1 MRLSYVYHIVY
12 RIVPYY
18 VPLCVLVDDGIPPML
33 PHTVVQSMHE
43 KWAGLGWMKILHN
56 MVVMHFLFQDV
67 LLLRNKMTIIFTVSL
82 CQEFSIFLYQIVY
95 VFHLCTV
102 LCTPSGTVLRT
113 PSVYHIVMYTIR
125 LPMCT
130 VLCTICVPY
139 CVCVPYLCTVL
150 CTPSVYGI
158 VYHMVTMLCTMLC
171 TLLCFDDDDSTHF
184 HHTLYYIYYTWCWHY
199 VVHGSTY
206 STDFM

>member
-1 MRLSYVYHIVY
+1 MCLSYVYHIVY

-18 VPLCVLVDDGIPPML
+18 VPFCVLVDDGIPPML
-33 PHTVVQSMHE
+33 PHTVVHSMHE

-158 VYHMVTMLCTMLC
+158 VYRIQMVTIWYCVPYG
-171 TLLCFDDDDSTHF
+171 DHVVY
-184 HHTLYYIYYTWCWHY
+184 HVVYIA
-199 VVHGSTY
+199 V
-206 STDFM
+206 F

>member
-125 LPMCT
+125 LP
-130 VLCTICVPY
+130 ICVPY
-139 CVCVPYLCTVL
+139 CVPSVYYIVYVYHICVPYCVHHLYTVL
-150 CTPSVYGI
+150 CTVYRWSPYGI

-171 TLLCFDDDDSTHF
+171 TLLCFDDDDSTHV
-184 HHTLYYIYYTWCWHY
+184 HYTLYYIYYT
-199 VVHGSTY
+199 
-206 STDFM
+206 